1 MTVTVSDSELL
12 EKHRATLE
20 AARAAIRERRF
31 WSAFPEHFGAYA
43 ADVRSVVCG
52 LTAYATAAPPA
63 SPSRPHNSA
72 TRSPRT
78 LMRHTVSTA
87 GSPPRN
93 RAGCNGSAARLRT
106 AVTGG
111 IVAG

>member
-1 MTVTVSDSELL
+1 MSW
-12 EKHRATLE
+12 ATDGDGGTLIGTLGDV
-20 AARAAIRERRF
+20 A
-31 WSAFPEHFGAYA
+31 GTGVA

-87 GSPPRN
+87 RLPLRN
-93 RAGCNGSAARLRT
+93 HTGCDASAARLRT